1 MSSHLK
7 STSWKLKMSESTF
20 ESRPWAFQGA
30 FMGVFSFVGSQD
42 TTTSKS
48 RKMRKRD
55 SLMVSM
61 KITHLKLQKNTCY
74 RNEFSSIVRNKSF
87 HVISVHC
94 NDPCSLIQEISDFK
108 KSTFL
113 TVCIHIC
120 SNLSLCLN
128 FIYVSF
134 IFHLYFT

>member
-1 MSSHLK
+1 
-7 STSWKLKMSESTF
+7 
-20 ESRPWAFQGA
+20 
-30 FMGVFSFVGSQD
+30 MGVFSFVGSQD
-42 TTTSKS
+42 TTTSKL

-55 SLMVSM
+55 SLMLSM

-120 SNLSLCLN
+120 SNLSVEFVRTHRIFWIGFVIVETQRSPVLIVAFNCCAPLN
-128 FIYVSF
+128 HV
-134 IFHLYFT
+134 

>member
-1 MSSHLK
+1 
-7 STSWKLKMSESTF
+7 
-20 ESRPWAFQGA
+20 
-30 FMGVFSFVGSQD
+30 MGVFSFVGSQD
-42 TTTSKS
+42 TTTSKP

-55 SLMVSM
+55 SLMMSM

-108 KSTFL
+108 KSTFFDSLYPYMFQPVYICFSWTHMGHRKNWAIL
-113 TVCIHIC
+113 TFFGSGNCFFEKRI
-120 SNLSLCLN
+120 
-128 FIYVSF
+128 VSR
-134 IFHLYFT
+134 